1 MKMFIKTVCITLCI
15 SVTTLFFS
23 SYKRVEAVAEGLIV
37 SSVSVAIGA
46 IVSYICSSVADYI
59 NSSFDSLS
67 SEIITDLKWDKMEK
81 DRIAAEATQKVNVY
95 LNSPE
100 YRQKIMEQLKPSET
114 VSEYPISKFIDAQ
127 AYFSSIASPNTADR
141 LGYAALLAL
150 ENSTQTIT
158 IDTVNDKCTLNN
170 PLSSDIVSSAYNSL
184 LSSSGAAAGSIT
196 GISSA
201 ISNVNGKPQKV
212 TTTYTP
218 TKVEIFDYLELQYTT
233 FNRITDFEL
242 SFTALNASKNRGYYL
257 PYFILNNT
265 LYVPVVA
272 SSPEALS
279 TAASPN
285 SFNFAYKSA
294 IPYYY
299 FQGFTSV
306 ISNLAL
312 VYPDKGD
319 ASCGSV
325 SFAEVGN
332 SLCVASYYYNANSGR
347 SPSQYQYI
355 IGFPDEPTSYPIL
368 FDTPSDSYTGKLSS
382 TSTNYG
388 TSNTY
393 IFFVN
398 AADRNDYFY
407 GDVALSL
414 DVDCAGYF
422 KSSSSSI
429 FDFSSTI
436 GTAGKMLSGTVGSAV
451 TGGEKTTYS
460 ELSDIEKAIYALAQQ
475 QGITYEEMLKQCNI
489 MINENGEIYLESLD
503 GVTKSIDSLL
513 AEFEKLLEQGD
524 ISNEQGAAAVEQLIA
539 LLNYLKSLNIEGL
552 SSYIASIEATLDGL
566 NQRDE
571 DQSALLGDVVGQ
583 LQGLN
588 DYLNSLGIEDIG
600 SDIKS
605 LTSSVTNII
614 SSITEGL
621 FDSMTSP
628 KANFDYSSGDIIEH
642 YTEQFPLFEQCKK
655 LLNKLFNYDDVLQP
669 PNFSFYWD
677 SDGDGVQEI
686 YNPLDLSF
694 LETKLTN
701 ENLVD
706 KSLFSVEI
714 KIIDLIRYT
723 VALIIYGLYV
733 MRLIKRL
740 PSLYGSGPFAS
751 L

>member
-1 MKMFIKTVCITLCI
+1 MKMLFKIVSVTLAI
-15 SVTTLFFS
+15 SVTMLFFS
-23 SYKRVEAVAEGLIV
+23 SYKKTEAAAAVTGLSTAAAVIGSLIV
-37 SSVSVAIGA
+37 GVATYFGIEGIPDIQSYVKSILWNASITTDEEGKA
-46 IVSYICSSVADYI
+46 IF
-59 NSSFDSLS
+59 N
-67 SEIITDLKWDKMEK
+67 
-81 DRIAAEATQKVNVY
+81 
-95 LNSPE
+95 
-100 YRQKIMEQLKPSET
+100 
-114 VSEYPISKFIDAQ
+114 
-127 AYFSSIASPNTADR
+127 
-141 LGYAALLAL
+141 
-150 ENSTQTIT
+150 
-158 IDTVNDKCTLNN
+158 
-170 PLSSDIVSSAYNSL
+170 
-184 LSSSGAAAGSIT
+184 SSSGLPATVNPNIFNALTKEAVEAHNKRLYLYTHNSSSGGEHGGGGKNRIPTEEYNKALSAAIT
-196 GISSA
+196 GIIASGLLSDSSSDDNPGSSPSGSVSGISIG

-299 FQGFTSV
+299 FQGFTPNSLL
-306 ISNLAL
+306 SNLAL

-398 AADRNDYFY
+398 AADRSDYFY
-407 GDVALSL
+407 GDVAISL

-436 GTAGKMLSGTVGSAV
+436 GTAGKMLSGTEGSAV

-489 MINENGEIYLESLD
+489 MINENGEMYLESLD
-503 GVTKSIDSLL
+503 GVTHSIESLL
-513 AEFEKLLEQGD
+513 SEFEKLLEQGD
-524 ISNEQGAAAVEQLIA
+524 ITNENIAASIEQLKAI
-539 LLNYLKSLNIEGL
+539 LEYLKSLNIEGL
-552 SSYIASIEATLDGL
+552 GSYMQELEATLDGL
-566 NQRDE
+566 KQGDE
-571 DQSALLGDVVGQ
+571 EREAILGDISGQ
-583 LQGLN
+583 LT
-588 DYLNSLGIEDIG
+588 DMKEYLDSLGLSDVA
-600 SDIKS
+600 SDIKNIS
-605 LTSSVTNII
+605 QILSDAASKELYVTEIESIDPDWYIEKFPFCLPFDFYRIITLFVRDPVPPVFTVPIQAEFTAFGLDQSVD
-614 SSITEGL
+614 E
-621 FDSMTSP
+621 
-628 KANFDYSSGDIIEH
+628 
-642 YTEQFPLFEQCKK
+642 
-655 LLNKLFNYDDVLQP
+655 
-669 PNFSFYWD
+669 
-677 SDGDGVQEI
+677 EI
-686 YNPLDLSF
+686 VLDLTVFKINGVDIVQVVLNFVCILGF
-694 LETKLTN
+694 LLMLIHNTTKFF
-701 ENLVD
+701 V
-706 KSLFSVEI
+706 
-714 KIIDLIRYT
+714 
-723 VALIIYGLYV
+723 
-733 MRLIKRL
+733 
-740 PSLYGSGPFAS
+740 
-751 L
+751 